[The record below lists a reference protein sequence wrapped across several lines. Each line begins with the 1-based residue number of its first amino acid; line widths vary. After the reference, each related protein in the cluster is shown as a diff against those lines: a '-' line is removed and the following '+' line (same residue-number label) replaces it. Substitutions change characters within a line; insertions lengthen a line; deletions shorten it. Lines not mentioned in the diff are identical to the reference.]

1 MSIGKVIVI
10 HLIAEQ
16 IKKRHYYIKV
26 RYYTELSKSNK
37 VKVELDLSNYATK
50 YGVKKATGVNTSVFA
65 KKWDLAGLKSYL
77 DELDVDKVRIFPVDL
92 SKRRADTDKQNLE
105 KKD

>member
-10 HLIAEQ
+10 HLIAGQ

-50 YGVKKATGVNTSVFA
+50 YGVKKATGVNTSVLA
-65 KKWDLAGLKSYL
+65 KKWDLAGLKSYV
-77 DELDVDKVRIFPVDL
+77 DELDVDKLRIFPVDL